1 MGKTVKAMLLFG
13 LIWCMTIMVTFL
25 LAAGVSHLLGSGASQ
40 CLGAEKKKAPAK
52 KSQKLTAKKIDLT
65 ANLPDFNVD
74 GYAFQDEVL
83 KRIPKVIAAF
93 TCYCGCNKTLKKCY
107 QDHLCPPT

>member
-13 LIWCMTIMVTFL
+13 MIWCMTIMVTFL
-25 LAAGVSHLLGSGASQ
+25 LAAGASHLFATGASQ
-40 CLGAEKKKAPAK
+40 CYGAEKKKTPKK
-52 KSQKLTAKKIDLT
+52 KSQALKAKKIDLT

-83 KRIPKVIAAF
+83 KRIPKVIAGF
-93 TCYCGCNKTLKKCY
+93 MCYCGCEKTLDQCY
-107 QDHLCPPT
+107 KDHKCPPT